1 MSQKDARL
9 PVSHKKITGVKKI
22 SKGTDASGST
32 ATHSRIAPT
41 VAAVPTRGAW
51 ARVLTT
57 RTLNTYTIL
66 HPNPRIYD
74 FELTLFGLK
83 YEIANFNLYK
93 IFDKPNCIYE
103 FPNYIRQIINLKWKI

>member
-9 PVSHKKITGVKKI
+9 PVYHKKIAPVKKI
-22 SKGTDASGST
+22 SKETDASGST
-32 ATHSRIAPT
+32 ATRVRIAPT

-51 ARVLTT
+51 VRVLTT

-83 YEIANFNLYK
+83 YGIVNLNLYK
-93 IFDKPNCIYE
+93 IFSKPNCIYRMSL
-103 FPNYIRQIINLKWKI
+103 PHLLVIKSK

>member
-9 PVSHKKITGVKKI
+9 PVYHKKIAPVKKI
-22 SKGTDASGST
+22 LKETDASGST
-32 ATHSRIAPT
+32 ATRARIAPT
-41 VAAVPTRGAW
+41 VAAVPMRGAW

-74 FELTLFGLK
+74 FELTLFGLE

-93 IFDKPNCIYE
+93 IFGKSNCIYRMSL
-103 FPNYIRQIINLKWKI
+103 PHLLVMKNK

>member
-32 ATHSRIAPT
+32 ATRARIAPT

-51 ARVLTT
+51 VRVLTT
-57 RTLNTYTIL
+57 RTLNTYITL

-83 YEIANFNLYK
+83 NEILNFNLYK
-93 IFDKPNCIYE
+93 IFGKPHCIYKMSL
-103 FPNYIRQIINLKWKI
+103 PHLLVMKSK

>member
-9 PVSHKKITGVKKI
+9 PVSHKKIAPVKTI

-32 ATHSRIAPT
+32 ATRARIAPT

-57 RTLNTYTIL
+57 RTLNTRTIL
-66 HPNPRIYD
+66 HPTPHIYKYIKFQINP
-74 FELTLFGLK
+74 F
-83 YEIANFNLYK
+83 
-93 IFDKPNCIYE
+93 
-103 FPNYIRQIINLKWKI
+103 WS